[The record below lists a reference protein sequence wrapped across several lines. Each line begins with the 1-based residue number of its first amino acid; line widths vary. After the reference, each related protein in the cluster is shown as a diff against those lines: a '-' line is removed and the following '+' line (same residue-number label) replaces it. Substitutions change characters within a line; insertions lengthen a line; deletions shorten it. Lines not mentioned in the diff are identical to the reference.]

1 MFKKIIFFVVGL
13 LSFIDWFPYFEPSI
27 LSPVSDLA
35 IFLFVFLLVLNLD
48 LSKFS
53 TLTFWLISVSLYVL
67 LRELFSSS
75 QFGISIFYGFVV
87 ALILLQRNF
96 NTKHVINGFL
106 LGGWLNISYMFLVF
120 FDLLTVDAYWLG
132 SFRAQL
138 GEWFVDTNLITIGL
152 TNKYNK
158 LSYLLA
164 IFLFFMLKKKF
175 KFFASKY
182 LIIVLV
188 LACQLLSGG
197 RAGIYCSLILLF
209 FYFFPRFNL
218 TSLTLSI
225 GLIIGFTFYFDIIAL
240 FFEGFRASELI
251 NTSSESRISQFN
263 YVLNNFQNY
272 PIFGI
277 GYEYLN
283 SFDTPYSYIHNYI
296 LNHLF
301 MGGLVGFT
309 LSILFT
315 FYLFKLALSKFI
327 GLDRVFLILLFSS
340 QLFVENFN
348 LVSVLGSYIIVW
360 VYINSKIDNNE
371 YRINNSQL

>member
-27 LSPVSDLA
+27 LSSVSDLA

-120 FDLLTVDAYWLG
+120 FDLFTVDAYWLG
-132 SFRAQL
+132 NFRAQL

-175 KFFASKY
+175 KFFTSKY

-209 FYFFPRFNL
+209 FYFFPRYNL

-296 LNHLF
+296 LICIFEHF
-301 MGGLVGFT
+301 
-309 LSILFT
+309 
-315 FYLFKLALSKFI
+315 
-327 GLDRVFLILLFSS
+327 
-340 QLFVENFN
+340 
-348 LVSVLGSYIIVW
+348 
-360 VYINSKIDNNE
+360 
-371 YRINNSQL
+371 